1 VDRGDTGQLVTSA
14 ASGDAGAWQ
23 LIVERFSG
31 LVWSVVRA
39 YRLGSA
45 DAADVFQTTW
55 LRLAEHIGRIEQ
67 PDRVGAW
74 LATAAR
80 RECLQCLRSA
90 GRLVPTDDASRLEG
104 PPVLDNPTEAAIL
117 RAEQQQEDAA
127 RDVALWRGKP
137 AVRALPAA
145 AADLDGVAAA
155 KLRRDRRR
163 ARPAGRQHRADPGPV
178 PAGAARTT
186 GGKRY
191 HGQLFALMNIKCS
204 AGACWIAAVLPGAG
218 GGPVTGRLTKATLPG
233 APNGRRSGNARRA

>member
-23 LIVERFSG
+23 LIVERLSG
-31 LVWSVVRA
+31 LVWSVIRA

-90 GRLVPTDDASRLEG
+90 GRTVPTDDASWLEG

-127 RDVALWRGKP
+127 RDMALWR
-137 AVRALPAA
+137 AVSLLSERCQQLLRILMASPPPSYAE
-145 AADLDGVAAA
+145 VAAG
-155 KLRRDRRR
+155 LGLPIGSIGPTR
-163 ARPAGRQHRADPGPV
+163 ARCLQALRE
-178 PAGAARTT
+178 
-186 GGKRY
+186 
-191 HGQLFALMNIKCS
+191 QLVA
-204 AGACWIAAVLPGAG
+204 
-218 GGPVTGRLTKATLPG
+218 
-233 APNGRRSGNARRA
+233 SGITDSFSPS